1 MYDGGPHNAPARTE
15 PRRRLPIA
23 RIADDWNDGWIGN
36 RWLWLLLVAIFLH
49 AYLAR
54 VPVERFSLFEPKP
67 TVRDP
72 VAVELLSKSRPVV
85 MTERATVE
93 PSKDD
98 DKPAEFAGEF
108 RNRTARQT
116 RAETT
121 GQFREFRPSG
131 GTQRRQRGSSD
142 RSRNEEGEEE
152 ASRIASLGLSD
163 LMPQN
168 AASPYRLP
176 DNVAAGVR
184 TVLNTDSVVH
194 AGFFN
199 RIASAIYDGW
209 VAQAQM
215 AIERLRIQGKILP
228 TNDYVTKIAIEID
241 TDGNLR
247 EVRLLES
254 CGVPLLDDAPKKA
267 FWDAQPFRNP
277 PKGLFQGE
285 PTFIIPFQFH
295 YQWRTSGINFGRSSP

>member
-1 MYDGGPHNAPARTE
+1 
-15 PRRRLPIA
+15 
-23 RIADDWNDGWIGN
+23 
-36 RWLWLLLVAIFLH
+36 
-49 AYLAR
+49 
-54 VPVERFSLFEPKP
+54 
-67 TVRDP
+67 
-72 VAVELLSKSRPVV
+72 
-85 MTERATVE
+85 
-93 PSKDD
+93 
-98 DKPAEFAGEF
+98 
-108 RNRTARQT
+108 
-116 RAETT
+116 
-121 GQFREFRPSG
+121 
-131 GTQRRQRGSSD
+131 
-142 RSRNEEGEEE
+142 
-152 ASRIASLGLSD
+152 
-163 LMPQN
+163 
-168 AASPYRLP
+168 
-176 DNVAAGVR
+176 
-184 TVLNTDSVVH
+184 
-194 AGFFN
+194 
-199 RIASAIYDGW
+199 